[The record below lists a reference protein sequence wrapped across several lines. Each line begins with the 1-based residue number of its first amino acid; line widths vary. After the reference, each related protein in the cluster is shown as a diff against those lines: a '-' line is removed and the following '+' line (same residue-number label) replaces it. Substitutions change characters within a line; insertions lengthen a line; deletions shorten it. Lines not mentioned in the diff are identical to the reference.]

1 MKRFL
6 LSSVF
11 ALLVMFTAAPEAH
24 ADEFCALGSYSAG
37 EEISAYVAL
46 VPNEAEISVE
56 GLPGDFWIKESPGL
70 HWPGLKMMGNKPL
83 IG

>member
-6 LSSVF
+6 LSSVL

-37 EEISAYVAL
+37 EEISAYITL
-46 VPNEAEISVE
+46 VSSEAEISVE
-56 GLPGDFWIKESPGL
+56 GLPSDFWIMKAPATTAS
-70 HWPGLKMMGNKPL
+70 
-83 IG
+83 I